1 MMRRSSWVLVL
12 VLLLVAPALAQEE
25 KVDAK
30 IHCKITFDIAGWAFI
45 YRKADGSGTITC
57 SNGDSF
63 DVVLEQR
70 GLGLAAGKGEIK
82 GARGVF
88 SPVEQTEAVL
98 GTYIGQT
105 ASAGAGEGDAAGAF
119 VKGTLSLAVSGQGDV
134 KGLSAGGARLTIK
147 RNEPTQPAASQ

>member
-1 MMRRSSWVLVL
+1 MMRRSSWVLGV
-12 VLLLVAPALAQEE
+12 VLLMVMPALAQE
-25 KVDAK
+25 KADAK
-30 IHCKITFDIAGWAFI
+30 IHCKITFDMAGWAFI
-45 YRKADGSGTITC
+45 YRKADGSGTISC

-88 SPVEQTEAVL
+88 SPVEKTEEVL
-98 GTYIGQT
+98 GTYIGET
-105 ASAGAGEGDAAGAF
+105 ASAGAGDGDAAGAF
-119 VKGTLSLAVSGQGDV
+119 VKGSLALAVSGQGDL